1 MTAASALAPPTPIAK
16 PHGTRA
22 AWIML
27 ASGWSANQFSALLGP
42 YHSELGLTASAVTG
56 LFAVYVVGLIP
67 ALLIAGPLADRH
79 GRRPVAL
86 AALGLNVLSTLML
99 MAGAVWGTAL
109 LLPGRF
115 LTGISAGALLAAGSA
130 WIKELSHSPR
140 LSGLYVSAG
149 FATGGLAAALIAQWA
164 PEPMVTAYVPHVVLG
179 VAAGLLALTAPET
192 GRRRTKAP
200 TPDVELNAEP
210 ASATRDLDAEAR
222 SRFRRKV
229 LPVAPWVFVAP
240 TIGFVTLPG
249 AIHAGLLF
257 SGVATAVVP
266 GVGLLTARRA
276 VATPVPGLL
285 TTAVGA
291 AAAAT
296 AAASGSRVLAM
307 AAAAVLG
314 AGYGLSLAH
323 GLTRTATLA
332 PPHQLAR
339 WTAKFWTA
347 AYLGM
352 FTPYVLTLLGD
363 AAPTWELLAAVAVL
377 ALVVAVVT
385 RLRAAGARVAE
396 VSRA

>member
-1 MTAASALAPPTPIAK
+1 MTAASALAPPTSTAK

-67 ALLIAGPLADRH
+67 ALLVAGPLADRH

-99 MAGAVWGTAL
+99 MAGALWGTAL

-164 PEPMVTAYVPHVVLG
+164 PEPMVTAYVPHVILG
-179 VAAGLLALTAPET
+179 AVAGLLALTAPET

-200 TPDVELNAEP
+200 TPDVGLNTEQA
-210 ASATRDLDAEAR
+210 AAARDLDAEAR
-222 SRFRRKV
+222 SRFRRRV

-257 SGVATAVVP
+257 TGVATAVVP
-266 GVGLLTARRA
+266 GIGLLTARRA

-352 FTPYVLTLLGD
+352 FTPYVLTLLGA
-363 AAPTWELLAAVAVL
+363 AAPTWELLAAVAAL

-385 RLRAAGARVAE
+385 RLRATGSPVAE
-396 VSRA
+396 VGRA